1 MNVSPQRYHGT
12 VKAFDRYGGAGT
24 IALAD
29 GREVPVRYSA
39 IRGSGVRV
47 LQQGEPVSFNLQ
59 ETSRGVC
66 AVCVQ
71 QE

>member
-1 MNVSPQRYHGT
+1 MNLSTTRYRGT
-12 VKAFDRYGGAGT
+12 VKAYDRHDGAGT
-24 IALAD
+24 IALPD

-39 IRGSGVRV
+39 IRGDGVRV
-47 LQQGEPVSFNLQ
+47 LQQGETVSFQLQ
-59 ETSRGVC
+59 ETRRGLC